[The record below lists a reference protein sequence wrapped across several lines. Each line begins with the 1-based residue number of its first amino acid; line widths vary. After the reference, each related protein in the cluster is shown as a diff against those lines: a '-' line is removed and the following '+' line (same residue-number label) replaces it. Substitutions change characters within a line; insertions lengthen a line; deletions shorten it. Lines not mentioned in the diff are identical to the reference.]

1 MRDHCRAAL
10 TMSLHRPH
18 RPEADPHPGR
28 HARTPVDLRPRRART
43 GAEAQRTTGRL
54 RAWVSGCRGM
64 GLMGAVDGM
73 PTVVFWRLHNHFAS
87 RAMWALGYR
96 LGSSNLPC
104 KLAQLT
110 LLWNHVPG

>member
-18 RPEADPHPGR
+18 RPEAHLHPGT

-54 RAWVSGCRGM
+54 RA
-64 GLMGAVDGM
+64 
-73 PTVVFWRLHNHFAS
+73 
-87 RAMWALGYR
+87 
-96 LGSSNLPC
+96 
-104 KLAQLT
+104 
-110 LLWNHVPG
+110 